1 MEKLIYSIDWN
12 KFTVEER
19 ISLQKTIDAGR
30 FKDLM
35 CVLPQTE
42 MDQEKEIEI
51 QKFLDSVN
59 GDDENFKSELEIDKE
74 FLQKDPASH
83 TPEQEAEWQKKIDEE
98 KLNHKVKVDEK
109 KKSILDKLLNREPA
123 KVVEPKVVEPKV
135 VEPKVVEPKVVE
147 PKVVEPKVVEK
158 KNELNTTE
166 IKTDVPNL

>member
-1 MEKLIYSIDWN
+1 MEKTIYSIDWN

-19 ISLQKTIDAGR
+19 TSLQKTIDLGH

-35 CVLPQTE
+35 CVIPQTE

-98 KLNHKVKVDEK
+98 KATFKAKTKTKKEKALEALLK
-109 KKSILDKLLNREPA
+109 KKAKVEEVKAAVEPA
-123 KVVEPKVVEPKV
+123 KVEEV
-135 VEPKVVEPKVVE
+135 
-147 PKVVEPKVVEK
+147 K
-158 KNELNTTE
+158 K
-166 IKTDVPNL
+166 

>member
-1 MEKLIYSIDWN
+1 MEKLIYSIDWH

-19 ISLQKTIDAGR
+19 ASLQKTIDAGH

-59 GDDENFKSELEIDKE
+59 GDDEDFKSELEIDKE

-98 KLNHKVKVDEK
+98 KTTFKAKKKTKKEKALEALLKKQEKVEEQKVEVKVE
-109 KKSILDKLLNREPA
+109 EPNVT
-123 KVVEPKVVEPKV
+123 K
-135 VEPKVVEPKVVE
+135 
-147 PKVVEPKVVEK
+147 
-158 KNELNTTE
+158 
-166 IKTDVPNL
+166 

>member
-1 MEKLIYSIDWN
+1 MEKTIYSIDWN

-19 ISLQKTIDAGR
+19 TSLQKTIDLGH

-98 KLNHKVKVDEK
+98 KSAFKAKTKTKKEKALEALLKEKAKVEEK
-109 KKSILDKLLNREPA
+109 KVEEPA
-123 KVVEPKVVEPKV
+123 K
-135 VEPKVVEPKVVE
+135 
-147 PKVVEPKVVEK
+147 
-158 KNELNTTE
+158 ND
-166 IKTDVPNL
+166 IPNL